1 MFDKTKAI
9 MQVMKLKKEIEN
21 VDYAHEENGISVNV
35 GGFMAMGEP
44 KIKALIVN
52 GVENRALTEAIN
64 KALKKAAEGSMKKMK
79 DNSDQLQGAV

>member
-21 VDYAHEENGISVNV
+21 VSYDFEENGITVNV

-44 KIKALIVN
+44 KIKSLLVN
-52 GVENRALTEAIN
+52 GVENKALIEAVN
-64 KALKKAAEGSMKKMK
+64 KALKRAAEGSMKKMK
-79 DNSDQLQGAV
+79 ENSEALQGAV

>member
-21 VDYAHEENGISVNV
+21 VSYDFEENGITVNV

-44 KIKALIVN
+44 KIKSLLVN
-52 GVENRALTEAIN
+52 GVENKALIEAVN
-64 KALKKAAEGSMKKMK
+64 KALKRADEGSMKKMK
-79 DNSDQLQGAV
+79 ENSEALQGAV

>member
-21 VDYAHEENGISVNV
+21 VSYDHEENGIVVNV

-44 KIKALIVN
+44 KVKNLSVN
-52 GVENRALTEAIN
+52 GVENKALIEAIN

-79 DNSDQLQGAV
+79 ENSEALQGAV